1 MKIRDWYMDFSRK
14 LTVTWEKNDS
24 LLCIGLDPELDKLHS
39 SLVSKENPLFEFNK
53 AIIDATAELV
63 CAFKPNSAYYESNGA
78 EGVKQLKLTCD
89 YLKEHYPD
97 IPIILDFK
105 RGDIDNTNKN
115 YAKYAFEYLGVD
127 AITIQPYLGRNAAQ
141 VFLDYSD
148 KGIIVLCKTSNPGSG
163 EFQDK
168 DVDGKKLY
176 IRVAENVA
184 KDWNTNNNCHL
195 VVGATYPKEL
205 SEVRQIIGDSM
216 IMLVP
221 GLGAQ
226 GGDTE
231 AAVRAGINSAGTG
244 LIINSSRSIL
254 YASQD
259 DDYIEA
265 AKSAALKMRDSI
277 NTYRK

>member
-1 MKIRDWYMDFSRK
+1 MDFSTK
-14 LTVTWEKNDS
+14 LTAAWEKNDS

-53 AIIDATAELV
+53 VIIDATAGLV

-78 EGVKQLKLTCD
+78 DGVKQLKLTCD
-89 YLKEHYPD
+89 YLKERKPD

-127 AITIQPYLGRNAAQ
+127 AVTIQSYLGKDAAQ

-168 DVDGKKLY
+168 DVEGKKLY

-184 KDWNTNNNCHL
+184 NEWNTNNNCHL

-205 SEVRQIIGDSM
+205 AEVRQIIGDSM
-216 IMLVP
+216 TMLVP

-231 AAVRAGINSAGTG
+231 AAVKAGINSSGTG

-254 YASQD
+254 YASSG

-265 AKSAALKMRDSI
+265 AKSAALAMRDSI